1 MPRYIDHD
9 QRRRD
14 VVAAAT
20 DLVVTS
26 GRAAL
31 TIRNVAEAV
40 GSSTKSVSHYFA
52 DMAELLQATYAA
64 AADRARSR
72 IDAVIASDLS
82 DIQGFVEALLPLDV
96 ERRRDWSVWFAFWSE
111 ALTSDELSA
120 DQRERSRT
128 TTARIERMLKRLR
141 ADQRIDPS
149 CDVADAAR
157 RIGAL
162 IPGIAG
168 QAMFDPAGWSP
179 ARQRAIVAGELR
191 LIGIHP

>member
-1 MPRYIDHD
+1 MPRYIDPD

-14 VVAAAT
+14 VIAAAT

-52 DMAELLQATYAA
+52 DMAELLHATYAA
-64 AADRARSR
+64 AADRARAR
-72 IDAVIASDLS
+72 IEAVIASDPS
-82 DIQGFVEALLPLDV
+82 DVQGFVEALLPLDA

-111 ALTSDELSA
+111 ALTSDALSA

-128 TTARIERMLKRLR
+128 TTARIERMLKKLR
-141 ADQRIDPS
+141 AEQRIDSS
-149 CDVADAAR
+149 CDVANAAR

-168 QAMFDPAGWSP
+168 QAMFDPAGWPP
-179 ARQRAIVAGELR
+179 ARQRAIVAGELC
-191 LIGIHP
+191 LLGIPP

>member
-1 MPRYIDHD
+1 MPRYIDPD

-14 VVAAAT
+14 VIAAAT

-52 DMAELLQATYAA
+52 DMAELLHATYAA
-64 AADRARSR
+64 AADRARNR
-72 IDAVIASDLS
+72 IEAVIASDPS
-82 DIQGFVEALLPLDV
+82 DVQGFVEALLPLDD

-111 ALTSDELSA
+111 ALASDALGA

-128 TTARIERMLKRLR
+128 TTARIERMLNKLS
-141 ADQRIDPS
+141 AEQRIDPS

-168 QAMFDPAGWSP
+168 QALFDPSGWPPS
-179 ARQRAIVAGELR
+179 RQRAIVAGELR
-191 LIGIHP
+191 LLGIVG